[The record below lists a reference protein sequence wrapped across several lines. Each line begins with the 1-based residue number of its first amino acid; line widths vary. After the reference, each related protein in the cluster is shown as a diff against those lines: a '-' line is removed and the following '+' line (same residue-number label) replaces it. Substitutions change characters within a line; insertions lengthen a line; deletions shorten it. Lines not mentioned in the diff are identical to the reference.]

1 MRDIFLEISN
11 TKCSGEII
19 HIPFSKISK
28 LDILWINSLKFYAA
42 CLYNFSSSGISEY
55 IESEL

>member
-1 MRDIFLEISN
+1 MRN
-11 TKCSGEII
+11 CSGEII

-28 LDILWINSLKFYAA
+28 LDILWINSLKFYVA